1 MKSIKAYSV
10 LDIQK
15 ISGPTNQ
22 RRSNSQNEMHYNE
35 RFLKAH
41 TVSENMY
48 KICKNSKTILKIL
61 LWRNRPH
68 ASDSWL
74 KRN

>member
-35 RFLKAH
+35 RFLKSH
-41 TVSENMY
+41 TVSENM
-48 KICKNSKTILKIL
+48 
-61 LWRNRPH
+61 
-68 ASDSWL
+68 
-74 KRN
+74 

>member
-35 RFLKAH
+35 RFLKSHAVK
-41 TVSENMY
+41 T
-48 KICKNSKTILKIL
+48 CKKFVKILKL
-61 LWRNRPH
+61 F
-68 ASDSWL
+68 
-74 KRN
+74 